1 MSRANAWKKW
11 KIDRCRF
18 LGSRNQSIKAKWLI
32 YTHTGDHS
40 RSSEYHVV
48 RERDGRGGDGGDMG
62 EEEKEV
68 VCKREA
74 RMTR

>member
-1 MSRANAWKKW
+1 M
-11 KIDRCRF
+11 
-18 LGSRNQSIKAKWLI
+18 
-32 YTHTGDHS
+32 
-40 RSSEYHVV
+40 V